1 MANPFDITSGY
12 LAAQELKEKR
22 KQAEELKEYRA
33 EAIKLQRDEATS
45 NSGFKNRELDYRLTE
60 LTGNQAFRQRSLEN
74 QDREHRGNTDFRL
87 ASLRNQSD
95 ELSMRRP
102 YFEAQADALRLDAGL
117 VRGMLRNPTFQKV
130 FGAAFDTSEPES
142 SSSGNAAPPPNKSAG
157 NTSSSASTSGNSGTR
172 TRSLTP
178 SSGDYSYPSTSVIKV
193 GSPYASMP
201 SSPPLVIEDNYITPQ
216 DYLGKADGTPGAVDL
231 DRISAIQAASNQ
243 PLDSLASDDRLEA
256 IPVAGVQARKPR
268 VNASSSPANAAIATP
283 DAQASGASGEP
294 VQTPLETVAQLDP
307 RRAASITKEVFGAS
321 RKEFNQMLGA
331 FGALNVVRGK
341 STPQSLL
348 EMTAAMDTLRKEGV
362 EKAVLR
368 ALNGDSA
375 GALKAFD
382 ESGEFDAKD
391 IKKIGTFKINNPVQ
405 GAGKLTDT
413 YDGVLVQFNNGPDLK
428 IDPRKLAAE
437 RKGLEWLLTFNENKE
452 KAMRD
457 DNRMTQANANSTE
470 SNRLRNDELKFQ
482 REVKNDNDAMSR
494 IGADI
499 RSMRSNEYSVW
510 VGANGGIEEKL
521 SEDAKR
527 RKLEEID
534 NKLNTIN
541 SIAGLNIRNGNRN
554 VDTGTISQYLPYLKP
569 IQGSDDPALQFWN
582 NPENFARDQNGK
594 LLAKTVNGRLLVQT
608 NDGVIL
614 PRPIPPRQGAIPAR
628 PGVVDPRLD
637 PGN

>member
-1 MANPFDITSGY
+1 MANPYDFTSGY
-12 LAAQELKEKR
+12 LAAKELKEKR
-22 KQAEELKEYRA
+22 QQAEEIKAYRQEA
-33 EAIKLQRDEATS
+33 LEQQRQEASDTSKIRNRLAAIQEKDADNRGSHYNRLGLEGDARIREINARADNLIEDTALLRRFTNSTQAQKLFGAFFSSGEAIGGSQ
-45 NSGFKNRELDYRLTE
+45 
-60 LTGNQAFRQRSLEN
+60 
-74 QDREHRGNTDFRL
+74 
-87 ASLRNQSD
+87 
-95 ELSMRRP
+95 
-102 YFEAQADALRLDAGL
+102 
-117 VRGMLRNPTFQKV
+117 
-130 FGAAFDTSEPES
+130 
-142 SSSGNAAPPPNKSAG
+142 
-157 NTSSSASTSGNSGTR
+157 TSGNKA
-172 TRSLTP
+172 RSLAP
-178 SSGDYSYPSTSVIKV
+178 FSGDYSLTSPSAIKIGSSYPLLE
-193 GSPYASMP
+193 AA
-201 SSPPLVIEDNYITPQ
+201 PPLVNEDISPTPQ

-231 DRISAIQAASNQ
+231 DRISAIQAASDQ
-243 PLDSLASDDRLEA
+243 PLDSLSSDDRLEA
-256 IPVAGVQARKPR
+256 IPVAGVQARKQR
-268 VNASSSPANAAIATP
+268 VNAPSSPANAASAPP
-283 DAQASGASGEP
+283 DAQASGEQ
-294 VQTPLETVAQLDP
+294 VKTPLETVAQLDP
-307 RRAASITKEVFGAS
+307 RRAASITNEVFGAS
-321 RKEFNQMLGA
+321 KKEFNQMLGA
-331 FGALNVVRGK
+331 FGVLNVVRGK

-362 EKAVLR
+362 EKGVLR

-391 IKKIGTFKINNPVQ
+391 IKKIGTFKITNPVQ

-457 DNRMTQANANSTE
+457 DNRMTQANANAAQ
-470 SNRLRNDELKFQ
+470 SNTLRAQELKFQ
-482 REVKNDNDAMSR
+482 HDVKNDNDAMSR

-499 RSMRSNEYSVW
+499 RSMRSNEYNVW
-510 VGANGGIEEKL
+510 VGANGGVDEKISEE
-521 SEDAKR
+521 AKR

-534 NKLNTIN
+534 HKLNTIN

-554 VDTGTISQYLPYLKP
+554 VDTGTISQYLPYLNP

-582 NPENFARDQNGK
+582 NPENFARDQNGR

-628 PGVVDPRLD
+628 PGVADPRLD